1 MSNKYHNTREWRHG
15 IYVETKRISCHY
27 PYSASVKLR
36 FDPGYKFEKKYDR
49 TIVTITNEDTL
60 IAGRRL
66 QESGSNPM
74 MLNFANDRHPGGGV
88 ESGAAA
94 QEESLFRRT
103 NLHLTLLPTMYP
115 IRDNEGIYTPAATIF
130 RGSENSECKLLE
142 KPWTGAFSTVP
153 GIYHPNV
160 TTDNKLDARDAARLD
175 KKIRIILQMGAQ
187 HGHDVLVLGALGCGA
202 WRNPPA
208 HVAEIFR
215 TVISDYNG
223 AFKEIVFAIYDC
235 KGSSNF
241 DEFVKVFTRS

>member
-1 MSNKYHNTREWRHG
+1 MSRFANTREWRHG
-15 IYVETKRISCHY
+15 VYQETKHLSGNY
-27 PYSASVKLR
+27 PVTASIKLR
-36 FDPGYKFEKKYDR
+36 FDAGFKFEKR
-49 TIVTITNEDTL
+49 FESMIVTITNEDTL
-60 IAGRRL
+60 VAGARL
-66 QESGSNPM
+66 MESGHTPM

-103 NLHLTLLPTMYP
+103 NLHLTLLPTLYP
-115 IRDNEGIYTPAATIF
+115 TRDNEGIYTPAATVF
-130 RGSENSECKLLE
+130 RASEPDECKLLA
-142 KPWTGAFSTVP
+142 KPWQGAFSTVP
-153 GIYHPNV
+153 GIYRPNI
-160 TTDNKLDARDAARLD
+160 TAENKLDARDAARLD

-187 HGHDVLVLGALGCGA
+187 HGHDTLVLGALGCGA

-215 TVISDYNG
+215 TVVSDYNG

-241 DEFVKVFTRS
+241 EEFAKVFSR